1 MLSPCFVNVE
11 VTLNKLF
18 SDLSSVPKM
27 NTPSQRKK
35 WENQE
40 VVLEYEGHLDNLTV
54 IFQCHFG
61 SRSVA
66 IMEV

>member
-18 SDLSSVPKM
+18 LGLSSVPNM
-27 NTPSQRKK
+27 NTPSQRKN

-40 VVLEYEGHLDNLTV
+40 MVLEYEGHLDNLTV

-61 SRSVA
+61 WGFVA
-66 IMEV
+66 VREV

>member
-18 SDLSSVPKM
+18 SGLSSVPKM
-27 NTPSQRKK
+27 NTHSQRKK

-61 SRSVA
+61 LGSVA
-66 IMEV
+66 IVEV